1 MFPVGHN
8 LCFEWAME
16 NNVEKNDIIFR
27 AGISCLKWQE
37 GRGLQKAFLEA
48 WIIFYFQNT
57 DVLGLSAKC
66 QPTCWRERQEFGTN
80 IMISMHP
87 SPASTPQ
94 MTTGNSW
101 AKVSALIPT
110 EGRVTWLLSV
120 PAFHFLWTT
129 RCPPFYWLA
138 APSSNA
144 PLALPEHKTLHPY
157 VLSAD
162 FHRQGR
168 LLMLQHHMTM
178 WKEQTS
184 Q

>member
-1 MFPVGHN
+1 MLWTAAHHSDFMFPIGHN

-37 GRGLQKAFLEA
+37 GRRLQKAFLEA

-66 QPTCWRERQEFGTN
+66 QPTCWRERQGFGMN

-101 AKVSALIPT
+101 AKSKRFDSHWRKSHVVAFSSSLSFSLNHMVST
-110 EGRVTWLLSV
+110 FLL
-120 PAFHFLWTT
+120 ANW
-129 RCPPFYWLA
+129 PF
-138 APSSNA
+138 
-144 PLALPEHKTLHPY
+144 
-157 VLSAD
+157 
-162 FHRQGR
+162 F
-168 LLMLQHHMTM
+168 
-178 WKEQTS
+178 
-184 Q
+184 